1 VPRVRRKYDVDKVCT
16 AIVALRGLGFKVCKG
31 AMVRSSRALQLS
43 YKRSRLLMVS
53 SARDVAR
60 AEGGES
66 VPDKTY
72 HGPFMPKPKPS
83 TPTPAQA
90 DPMKRVVTFEDL
102 REIVWEVMRRT
113 GAPEAEIW
121 DEVIEARTRAEG
133 GRE

>member
-1 VPRVRRKYDVDKVCT
+1 
-16 AIVALRGLGFKVCKG
+16 
-31 AMVRSSRALQLS
+31 MVF
-43 YKRSRLLMVS
+43 

-66 VPDKTY
+66 VPEKTY

-83 TPTPAQA
+83 TPTPAPAQA

-113 GAPEAEIW
+113 DAPEAEIW
-121 DEVIEARTRAEG
+121 DEVIEVRQRAEG